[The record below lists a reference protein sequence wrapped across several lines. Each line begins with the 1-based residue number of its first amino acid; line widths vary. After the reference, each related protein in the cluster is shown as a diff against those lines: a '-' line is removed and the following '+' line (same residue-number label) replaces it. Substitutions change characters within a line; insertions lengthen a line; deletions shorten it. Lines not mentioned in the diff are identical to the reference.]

1 MDEFLYLE
9 ADEEITSVI
18 DKLKGL
24 ENDSIGLVVPKGSM
38 IAQSLVSLKLLQKE
52 AARLHKDIAI
62 VTSDEVGRNLAAQLG
77 LTVYADVRSR
87 TPLSGAPAKKEA
99 VEEPIEIDMGKEE
112 QAPPVEQ
119 SQEKEASQEDLPQ
132 KFSVHRYD
140 EERKVEEPKKTE
152 PAKERPR
159 EKAPE
164 IVPKAAPPE
173 EETFRHHVVG
183 DEPSAAA
190 GASERVEL
198 EAARPVSAQVH
209 PAVKPQSRRRNLKPL
224 IFFIGSI
231 IILLLILVAVDL
243 AIAKLEVKLS
253 VAAEVIEKE
262 VTVSAERDK
271 NADYE
276 NGIISAAQVQKEE
289 TVEKTVEATG
299 EKDVG
304 EAARGNLTF
313 KNESGVEETVAAGTT
328 VESSGGVEFTLDG
341 EIKVPKA
348 ELNSAGDKVLGQVT
362 GAVTAK
368 SPGSAGNLPASTTY
382 VISGKSKL
390 SATGVT
396 SGGVTKKVKVVSKSD
411 LENAKKRLEE
421 EKTAEINSSLTQGK
435 GDIFFTEAAR
445 VELNDFSSNKSVG
458 DETDQFVAKGKVK
471 YTNLVF
477 KESEF
482 QQAVVKQTEK
492 ALPADKGLL
501 LTEGDIISPTLDSS
515 DINIGRIAVKGK
527 LKSHIGPKIDIP
539 ALTNS
544 WRLKPIKKVRDS
556 ARGINGATVDTVE
569 LSPQY
574 ALPIA
579 PYFAKNIKITLEY
592 QKK

>member
-24 ENDSIGLVVPKGSM
+24 ENNSIGLVVPKGST

-52 AARLHKDIAI
+52 ATRLHKDIAI
-62 VTSDEVGRNLAAQLG
+62 VTGDEVGRNLAAQLG

-87 TPLSGAPAKKEA
+87 TPLASPAAKKEA
-99 VEEPIEIDMGKEE
+99 VGEPIEIDMSKGE
-112 QAPPVEQ
+112 QAEPDETQ
-119 SQEKEASQEDLPQ
+119 RETTHEDFPQ

-140 EERKVEEPKKTE
+140 EEHRAEEPKKVE
-152 PAKERPR
+152 PVKEKLK
-159 EKAPE
+159 EVAPE
-164 IVPKAAPPE
+164 ITAKAVPE
-173 EETFRHHVVG
+173 EEVFRHHVVG
-183 DEPSAAA
+183 DEPDVTDV
-190 GASERVEL
+190 SERVEM
-198 EAARPVSAQVH
+198 EAARPMIPQGH
-209 PAVKPQSRRRNLKPL
+209 GAVKPQSRRRNPKPL

-231 IILLLILVAVDL
+231 IILLLVLVGVDL
-243 AIAKLEVKLS
+243 AVAKLEVKLS
-253 VAAEVIEKE
+253 VVADVIEKDI
-262 VTVSAERDK
+262 TVSAERDK
-271 NADYE
+271 TADYE
-276 NGIISAAQVQKEE
+276 NGIISATQVQKEE
-289 TVEKTVEATG
+289 AVEKTIAATG
-299 EKDVG
+299 EKEAG
-304 EAARGNLTF
+304 EAARGSLTF

-328 VESSGGVEFTLDG
+328 VESAGGVEFTLDA

-362 GAVTAK
+362 GAVMAK
-368 SPGSAGNLPASTTY
+368 TPGSAGNLPASTTY

-390 SATGVT
+390 SATGAT
-396 SGGVTKKVKVVSKSD
+396 TGGVTKKVKVVSKSD
-411 LENAKKRLEE
+411 LESARDKLKE
-421 EKTAEINSSLTQGK
+421 EKTVEINSSLTQNK
-435 GDIFFTEAAR
+435 GDIFFPEAAL
-445 VELNDFSSNKSVG
+445 VELNDFSSDKSAG
-458 DETDQFVAKGKVK
+458 DEADQFVAKGKVK

-492 ALPADKGLL
+492 TLPADKGLL
-501 LTEGDIISPTLDSS
+501 LTEGDIISPTLESS
-515 DINIGRIAVKGK
+515 DINIGKITTKGK

-539 ALTNS
+539 ALTKS
-544 WRLKPIKKVRDS
+544 WRLKSIKKVRDS
-556 ARGINGATVDTVE
+556 ASQINDVTVDTVE

-579 PYFAKNIKITLEY
+579 PYFTKNIKITLEY